1 MDTLCGHIL
10 WTLFVDIFVDIFV
23 DTLVW
28 YFLRT
33 IFVDISCGHLL
44 WTLFVDTFCG
54 NFWWTVFVSTFF
66 VDTFSWH
73 FFLETYCGRFLWTL
87 VFNTYL
93 SFWLMPQ
100 ARLIWSAPYRCG
112 ALLSRPTTVW
122 NLIPTVWHWWL
133 PTETTW
139 TQPLPRSFYQVSA
152 GQKLSTDCW
161 WWYIILRLSRLNGL
175 RWVLAI
181 WTSSSVL
188 KGCPTSHW
196 VFIKSANWADSI

>member
-1 MDTLCGHIL
+1 M
-10 WTLFVDIFVDIFV
+10 
-23 DTLVW
+23 
-28 YFLRT
+28 
-33 IFVDISCGHLL
+33 
-44 WTLFVDTFCG
+44 DTFCG
-54 NFWWTVFVSTFF
+54 NFWWTFFVSTFF

-73 FFLETYCGRFLWTL
+73 FFFGNLLWTL
-87 VFNTYL
+87 FVITFFFNTYL

-100 ARLIWSAPYRCG
+100 ARLIWSAPYRWG

-161 WWYIILRLSRLNGL
+161 WWYIILRLSRPHVPHLIGFSLNRPTGPI
-175 RWVLAI
+175 R
-181 WTSSSVL
+181 SSSRDVRVL
-188 KGCPTSHW
+188 FFVCLSPFHALDFEAYFDPTSRSQISKM
-196 VFIKSANWADSI
+196 FRDSEFLGENAGKKWSKDWTFL